1 MEIYEQFTPVYS
13 VIISVILLF
22 ISLVM
27 IRLKKQDWK
36 ILGSWK
42 TLILALVFVLSGLM
56 HSEVSVDKDWKME
69 AYGFPHPVLLSKS
82 SIDQNAFLQIG
93 IMRFHY
99 INFILNLILFYLL
112 INVFI
117 IGFKQKKT

>member
-1 MEIYEQFTPVYS
+1 MEVYAQFTLVYS
-13 VIISVILLF
+13 VMVSVILLF
-22 ISLVM
+22 INLMM

-36 ILGSWK
+36 ILGSWN
-42 TLILALVFVLSGLM
+42 TLILALVFVLIGLL
-56 HSEVSVDKDWKME
+56 HSEMSIDKDWKME

-82 SIDQNAFLQIG
+82 SIDQNAFLHIG

-117 IGFKQKKT
+117 IGFKQKKS